1 MNLGVRDLN
10 RDRGH
15 TRFEI
20 VVSVLLI
27 VFALGILYLYN
38 LDGWLIND
46 DEGSFL
52 YQAWRMSEGDK
63 PYQELFSSRW
73 PLFLHTGAT
82 WMRIFGPAV
91 VPMRLLSVC
100 LTLGTGL
107 IVFLIARLFL
117 PVEASLLGM
126 LVFLLSPDSFQF
138 GRAFQP
144 EPFYIFFSTLG
155 LYFAAR
161 GQAKRNLSSFF
172 CAGAIF
178 AVASMYKLLS
188 VLVLLGC
195 LISLGATWLRNQ
207 ESRRSTVCSAL
218 ALLLPFGLL
227 SGIVAGAYL
236 LGVPDFYQCVI
247 GVNLAQGRELPLSS
261 VAIKGV
267 AFLTRDLIISPL
279 FLLALPAAWWGWR
292 NERQTA
298 LLSWQLPTALGFVV
312 LSRDLF
318 PRLLFYLLPSLAVL
332 FAASLEPVR
341 LLPRRS
347 LLLLAIVA
355 SVIVPWAVDDAGI
368 LVGKEDATMRV
379 AQYIEAHTDPD
390 ALVLSDYQEL
400 NFYALR
406 SSTYSGAE
414 ISQVIVAGAAVTGAG
429 LISEI
434 EAADVSM
441 VIIDVSQQTGHH
453 LVHLRDY
460 VSFRAYLQ
468 QHFDLLAVLPRNK
481 QMLEVYARKPHP
493 NTGGAP

>member
-1 MNLGVRDLN
+1 MSHNTRDLN
-10 RDRGH
+10 NDRGH
-15 TRFEI
+15 TRIEV
-20 VVSVLLI
+20 VVSIILI
-27 VFALGILYLYN
+27 ISALGALYLYN

-52 YQAWRMSEGDK
+52 YQAWRISEGEK
-63 PYQELFSSRW
+63 PYQELFSSHW
-73 PLFLHTGAT
+73 PLFLHTGAA
-82 WMRIFGPAV
+82 WMRIFGPTV

-100 LTLGTGL
+100 LMLGTGVV
-107 IVFLIARLFL
+107 VFLIARLFL

-126 LVFLLSPDSFQF
+126 FVFLLNPDSFQF

-155 LYFAAR
+155 LYLAAR

-178 AVASMYKLLS
+178 AVASLYKHPS
-188 VLVLLGC
+188 VLVWLGC
-195 LISLGATWLRNQ
+195 LAFLGAAWLRDQ
-207 ESRRSTVCSAL
+207 ESRRATACSAL
-218 ALLLPFGLL
+218 ALFVPFGLL
-227 SGIVAGAYL
+227 WGVVAGAYL
-236 LGVPDFYQCVI
+236 LDVPDFYHCVI
-247 GVNLAQGRELPLSS
+247 GVQLAQGRELPFSS

-267 AFLTRDLIISPL
+267 AFLTRNLIISPL
-279 FLLALPAAWWGWR
+279 FLLGLPAVWR
-292 NERQTA
+292 GRRNGQPTA
-298 LLSWQLPTALGFVV
+298 LLSWQLPTALAFVV
-312 LSRDLF
+312 VSRDLF
-318 PRLLFYLLPSLAVL
+318 PRLLFYLLPSLAIL

-355 SVIVPWAVDDAGI
+355 SVIVPWAVDDAGM
-368 LVGKEDATMRV
+368 LLGKEDATVRV
-379 AQYIEAHTDPD
+379 AQYIEEHTEPD

-414 ISQVIVAGAAVTGAG
+414 ISHVFVAGAAITGTG

-434 EAADVSM
+434 ESADVRM

-453 LVHLRDY
+453 LVNLRDY

-468 QHFDLLAVLPRNK
+468 EHFDMLAVLPRDK
-481 QMLEVYARKPHP
+481 QMLEVYARKPQT
-493 NTGGAP
+493 NTGGSP